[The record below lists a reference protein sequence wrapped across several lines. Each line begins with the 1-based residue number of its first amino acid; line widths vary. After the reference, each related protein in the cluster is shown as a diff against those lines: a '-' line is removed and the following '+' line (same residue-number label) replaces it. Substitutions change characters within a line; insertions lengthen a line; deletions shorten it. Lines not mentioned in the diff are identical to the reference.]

1 MDKEAYIK
9 KLFLEDIERQD
20 SKGSHIM
27 KDDIVRIAEEYGINF
42 KPREAK
48 ETIINKIIQA
58 GFYERLFNDFKEF
71 IYIPVWK
78 VAEFYKLNNEQ
89 INQLKEIG
97 VITAEVKQDA
107 FYSKDNRDYVYYN
120 KYSLDVFNYS
130 PEGLLK
136 AYNEAYGQEGFK
148 VRIETKTEEEL
159 SPILELLK
167 GIAIIN
173 NVKSYEHRNQQGYYN
188 YFTMEILNNSEVEG
202 NRLLNDIEKL
212 KAEIKQLKEAHKEG
226 IEEINKK
233 WCEAVGVNS
242 FIEAKRINNMTEYY
256 KRRIDTL
263 EGQLRGYK
271 EQGNIRGAGRKPKFT
286 GEQIQEVLQDR
297 AKGLTMKQL
306 AIKYNCGAGTVHK
319 IIHEYKEIYS
329 K

>member
-27 KDDIVRIAEEYGINF
+27 KEDIIRIAEEYGINF
-42 KPREAK
+42 KPK
-48 ETIINKIIQA
+48 EGKRTIINKIIQA
-58 GFYERLFNDFKEF
+58 GFYEELFNDFKEF

-89 INQLKEIG
+89 INKLKEIG

-130 PEGLLK
+130 PEGLLR

-159 SPILELLK
+159 TPILELLK

-173 NVKSYEHRNQQGYYN
+173 NVKSHEHRNQQGYYN

-202 NRLLNDIEKL
+202 NRLLKDIEKL
-212 KAEIKQLKEAHKEG
+212 KAEIKQLKEAHKED

-233 WCEAVGVNS
+233 WCNAVGVESYIKARANKD
-242 FIEAKRINNMTEYY
+242 ILEYY
-256 KRRIDTL
+256 KNKAQRL
-263 EGQLRGYK
+263 EEELK
-271 EQGNIRGAGRKPKFT
+271 NKNNRGAGRKPKIT
-286 GEQIQEVLQDR
+286 AETKEQIKEDR
-297 AKGLTMKQL
+297 AKGKSIREL
-306 AIKYNCGAGTVHK
+306 AKLYNCSTGSIYN
-319 IIHEYKEIYS
+319 IIKE
-329 K
+329 